1 MATNAYQKN
10 YKRKWISACRLITK
24 YNNHTSR
31 LSTTQC
37 EQPTKISKLSVQPE
51 HGFLFNHFGDDVN
64 PNFDFGHSDD
74 PEYDGHCTPS
84 VSESES
90 SEDDI
95 SDNESIGQCFP
106 DQLAAWID
114 QFQVKQNAVDGL
126 LTILRQSGHPD
137 LPATARSLLKT
148 SRVINIDKKSG
159 MDYFYFPFEDTLLK
173 NFY

>member
-1 MATNAYQKN
+1 MAANAYQRN

-37 EQPTKISKLSVQPE
+37 EQPTKISKISVQPE
-51 HGFLFNHFGDDVN
+51 LRFLFNNFGDDVN
-64 PNFDFGHSDD
+64 ANFDFGDSDD

-84 VSESES
+84 VSQSEF

-106 DQLAAWID
+106 DQLA
-114 QFQVKQNAVDGL
+114 
-126 LTILRQSGHPD
+126 S
-137 LPATARSLLKT
+137 
-148 SRVINIDKKSG
+148 
-159 MDYFYFPFEDTLLK
+159 
-173 NFY
+173 